1 MEKANVSIFELC
13 GSNYEIGYQLGKIAM
28 NCPQFAEMQ
37 KCPPGAYTEKQAAQ
51 MTEMFDC
58 YCPGLNEEL
67 QGFAEA
73 IKTTRLQ
80 MLYYAMTYLTPGC
93 SLLAVL
99 PKLTANGHVM
109 AARNYEFS
117 HKMEDF
123 SFCKTKVTG
132 KYAHMGGSMM
142 QFGRG
147 EGINEC
153 GLMAAQTSCGMPV
166 GNMEVMRRPAV
177 TGLQFWA
184 VIRSLLENCKNV
196 EEALQTLEDMPI
208 AYNINLILAD
218 KEGNAA
224 LFETLD
230 GVKAFRKIDDTTE
243 QQYLHSTNHA
253 HLQEIINLEPMA
265 MKHSVC
271 RYNYIEN
278 FVNQSHGINTRDLK
292 TLLLSKYPEG
302 LCCNWYDNFFGTIKS
317 MVFDVTL
324 GTVEICWG
332 GLEKNGWKTYFL
344 VNDIKA
350 ENFTVDIKTS
360 NSQFEDGAFVK
371 I

>member
-1 MEKANVSIFELC
+1 
-13 GSNYEIGYQLGKIAM
+13 
-28 NCPQFAEMQ
+28 
-37 KCPPGAYTEKQAAQ
+37 
-51 MTEMFDC
+51 
-58 YCPGLNEEL
+58 
-67 QGFAEA
+67 
-73 IKTTRLQ
+73 
-80 MLYYAMTYLTPGC
+80 
-93 SLLAVL
+93 
-99 PKLTANGHVM
+99 
-109 AARNYEFS
+109 
-117 HKMEDF
+117 
-123 SFCKTKVTG
+123 
-132 KYAHMGGSMM
+132 
-142 QFGRG
+142 
-147 EGINEC
+147 
-153 GLMAAQTSCGMPV
+153 
-166 GNMEVMRRPAV
+166 
-177 TGLQFWA
+177 
-184 VIRSLLENCKNV
+184 
-196 EEALQTLEDMPI
+196 MPI

-224 LFETLD
+224 LFETVD

-278 FVNQSHGINTRDLK
+278 FVNQSHGINTKDLK

-332 GLEKNGWKTYFL
+332 GLEKNGWKTYSL